1 MEKPLMSTESDPKS
15 FHDTAG
21 QLPKELIDRMR
32 TALELGHWPDG
43 QPLSKAQKET
53 TLEAVMVWEIM
64 HLPPEH
70 RTGFIQQACA
80 KDAALSDRIRLIDPY
95 DD

>member
-1 MEKPLMSTESDPKS
+1 MNLKDEAQT
-15 FHDTAG
+15 FHETAG

-32 TALELGHWPDG
+32 TALEVGSWPDG
-43 QPLSKAQKET
+43 QRLSKAQKET
-53 TLEAVMVWEIM
+53 TLEAVMVWEMM
-64 HLPPEH
+64 HLPPEQ

-80 KDAALSDRIRLIDPY
+80 KDTALSDRIRLIDPY